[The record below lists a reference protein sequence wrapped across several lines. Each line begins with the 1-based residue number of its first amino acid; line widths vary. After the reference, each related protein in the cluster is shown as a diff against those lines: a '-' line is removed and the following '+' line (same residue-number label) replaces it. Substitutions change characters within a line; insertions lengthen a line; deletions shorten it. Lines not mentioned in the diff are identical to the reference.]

1 MKKCAEFWQIF
12 LCDSLTLPQVSL
24 QQEPPNWEDV
34 FVPGPALCVLLPGK
48 HGWAWPCAEPRAR
61 TAHQNLLYLCHLNPG
76 HDGSCEAGI
85 RWIWDPAAGA
95 PSHDFCW

>member
-34 FVPGPALCVLLPGK
+34 FGLGLPFVSS
-48 HGWAWPCAEPRAR
+48 CLEN
-61 TAHQNLLYLCHLNPG
+61 TAGLGLV
-76 HDGSCEAGI
+76 
-85 RWIWDPAAGA
+85 R
-95 PSHDFCW
+95 SHEKGQLIKTCCIFAI